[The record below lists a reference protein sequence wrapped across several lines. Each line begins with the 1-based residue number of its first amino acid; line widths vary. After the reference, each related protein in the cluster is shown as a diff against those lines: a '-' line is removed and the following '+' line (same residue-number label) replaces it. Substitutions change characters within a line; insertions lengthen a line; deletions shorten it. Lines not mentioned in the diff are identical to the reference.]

1 MNEEKE
7 SEEIFIRSAVE
18 KMHQKEGKR
27 DDREEKEDQ
36 NCSKKLVNAPDEN
49 DQTIVIAEDV
59 KLLRLRVKIFQ
70 TMVIYAVYFTA
81 VSFCVKSIY
90 LFSVVILFGSICLLF
105 FQDSLNYRIFTH
117 LKPHSVYSAYPR
129 LA

>member
-18 KMHQKEGKR
+18 KMHQPEGKR
-27 DDREEKEDQ
+27 DHQEEKEDE
-36 NCSKKLVNAPDEN
+36 NCTKKLVNTPDDY

-59 KLLRLRVKIFQ
+59 KLLRLRMKIFQ

-81 VSFCVKSIY
+81 VSLLCEKHISCRCCDFVWFNI
-90 LFSVVILFGSICLLF
+90 LLF
-105 FQDSLNYRIFTH
+105 FQDSLIYRIFTH